1 MAVSSQSASDSSALV
16 KVDSLRRSFP
26 SPEGDEVHALRDVTL
41 RIDASEFV
49 CIVGASGAGKT
60 TLLHIL
66 GCLDRPS
73 SGAYHFAGQSVSA
86 LDESGLADVRLN
98 EIGFVFQDHPLL
110 EAASA
115 LRNVELPATYL
126 DVGATERR
134 ERAMKLLRSV
144 GLEDRAEHLPAEL
157 SGGKR
162 QRVGIA
168 RALMNDPCAI
178 LADEPTGG
186 LDSKQAGEVLSLREE
201 LASRGAAVIVVSHD
215 PGVAAR
221 AHRVVRLTNG
231 RIASDA
237 GENRSPGPESDRRR
251 RPRRRSPWSALAA
264 VFAGLRGGGY
274 RTVLMALAAL
284 AAVWMVVAL
293 TGYARDASQ
302 AILATA
308 KDMGANRITVLGT
321 AGLEEEGR
329 WRNVERID
337 LTMDDVA
344 LIEPRIDNADRV
356 IPSVLDTLPV
366 RRDDRVLKQVVVVSL
381 EEPPHRTVTIGNAV
395 WDVELGFALTA
406 DDSENRRQA
415 IVIGPTIREALF
427 DRDEDPLG
435 AYVLVGDLPFEVK
448 GVLGPFPTPGLYPA
462 DLLQDE
468 EWTASMGA
476 VAHVPF
482 KTATDLL
489 YGTEALSMIEVEAD
503 DPERIP
509 ETIREIRDM
518 LVQAHGG
525 REGVVVFREPTLAE
539 TYATMSR
546 VNAAVLAA
554 VGALSLLAAGLV
566 VLSLMLV
573 AVGTRRQEIGLR
585 LAVGARKRDVQ
596 LAVHGGGDG
605 SGDHRRPRRHGACVP
620 LRPVFTDHFD
630 LPLAIPP

>member
-1 MAVSSQSASDSSALV
+1 
-16 KVDSLRRSFP
+16 
-26 SPEGDEVHALRDVTL
+26 
-41 RIDASEFV
+41 
-49 CIVGASGAGKT
+49 
-60 TLLHIL
+60 
-66 GCLDRPS
+66 
-73 SGAYHFAGQSVSA
+73 
-86 LDESGLADVRLN
+86 
-98 EIGFVFQDHPLL
+98 
-110 EAASA
+110 
-115 LRNVELPATYL
+115 
-126 DVGATERR
+126 
-134 ERAMKLLRSV
+134 
-144 GLEDRAEHLPAEL
+144 
-157 SGGKR
+157 
-162 QRVGIA
+162 
-168 RALMNDPCAI
+168 
-178 LADEPTGG
+178 
-186 LDSKQAGEVLSLREE
+186 
-201 LASRGAAVIVVSHD
+201 
-215 PGVAAR
+215 
-221 AHRVVRLTNG
+221 
-231 RIASDA
+231 
-237 GENRSPGPESDRRR
+237 
-251 RPRRRSPWSALAA
+251 
-264 VFAGLRGGGY
+264 
-274 RTVLMALAAL
+274 MALAAL

-554 VGALSLLAAGLV
+554 VGALSLLAASLV

-605 SGDHRRPRRHGACVP
+605 SSDHRRPRRHGACVP